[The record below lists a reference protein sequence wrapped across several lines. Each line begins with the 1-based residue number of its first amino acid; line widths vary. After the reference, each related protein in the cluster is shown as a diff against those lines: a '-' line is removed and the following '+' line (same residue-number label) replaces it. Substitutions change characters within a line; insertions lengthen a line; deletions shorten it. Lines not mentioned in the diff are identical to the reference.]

1 MSKNYARESG
11 TFMALATMMRDKI
24 RDLDSADDWDR
35 EWAVKC
41 LKMLAEQTDET
52 LVEFDYQGR

>member
-24 RDLDSADDWDR
+24 RDLDSTDEWDR

-41 LKMLAEQTDET
+41 LRPLAEQTDET
-52 LVEFDYQGR
+52 LVEFNYQER